1 MAAAAFTIVRDSYS
15 GIVAHL
21 RWFTSAAALVNREDR
36 TEALLDRYEKCPT
49 RLKEVEERY
58 QRFISHLDDVPLESF
73 PEHRREQVH
82 EDYTQIMN
90 LADDIAQRA
99 REVLASRAGVSPH
112 SAPLKTPVGLLT
124 KLPNLDLP
132 RFDGR
137 LDTWLGFIGLF
148 ESLVDSRDD
157 LGPSQKLAYL
167 LSVLDGE
174 ARGLVQHLPIR
185 DGSYEVARSLLT
197 KRYHNERCLADAHI
211 DQIMDLPVVS
221 NTAQLRTELLNP
233 LLIAT
238 NSLHRLGL
246 PVAQWSYLLVRIVL
260 KRLPVSLRAR
270 FEQGH
275 ARDEASPLPTFEQ
288 LLTFLEDECRMGDV
302 MVTSTPVGASSPS
315 PTNQRRTAHTASRG
329 KTTPRFAV
337 AQAARPDCR
346 FCKSQGHKTA
356 KCPEFVALHVAA
368 RRRIAQARGWCFSCL
383 GDHYQRACPDT
394 HPCPVCRGQHLKLLC
409 ANANGRRDHAGSPS
423 GGYVSGRRDQSRSF
437 ESGSSSTRR
446 ADCAAVDRR
455 HGSVRSPT
463 GGYVSGRRDQS
474 CSCESGST
482 PPRRADCAAVDRRH
496 GSACSP
502 TGGYVSGRRDQS
514 RSFES
519 RSPPLPS
526 RDQSRS
532 PQVVYHDYCD
542 VSPVRRPSPPLVE
555 RPRLES
561 RNPRY
566 GRSGG
571 YKPPILARGSRH
583 REEAEFKS
591 FPHFDA
597 PFRHSGIRSPP
608 RNH

>member
-36 TEALLDRYEKCPT
+36 TEALLDRHEKCPT
-49 RLKEVEERY
+49 RLKEVEEHY

-99 REVLASRAGVSPH
+99 REVLASRAGVPPH

-302 MVTSTPVGASSPS
+302 MVASTPVGASSPR
-315 PTNQRRTAHTASRG
+315 PTNQRRTAQTAPRG
-329 KTTPRFAV
+329 KLTSRFAV

-356 KCPEFVALHVAA
+356 KCPEFAALHVAA

-437 ESGSSSTRR
+437 ESGSSPTRR

-474 CSCESGST
+474 RSFESGSP
-482 PPRRADCAAVDRRH
+482 PPRCADCVAVDRRH

-514 RSFES
+514 RSLES

-542 VSPVRRPSPPLVE
+542 ASPVRLPSPPLAE

-566 GRSGG
+566 GRSRG
-571 YKPPILARGSRH
+571 YKPPTMARGSRH
-583 REEAEFKS
+583 RGEAEFKP
-591 FPHFDA
+591 FPHSDA
-597 PFRHSGIRSPP
+597 PSRHCGVRSPP
-608 RNH
+608 RKH